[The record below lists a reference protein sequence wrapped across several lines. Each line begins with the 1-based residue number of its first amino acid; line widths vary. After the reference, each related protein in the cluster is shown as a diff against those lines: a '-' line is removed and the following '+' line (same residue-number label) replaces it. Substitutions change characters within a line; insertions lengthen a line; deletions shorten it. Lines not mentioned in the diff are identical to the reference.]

1 MRHTRYAR
9 SPFYRRVHKGFSER
23 PLHDLPILTKET
35 VMEHF
40 DELITD
46 PALRLADVEA
56 HLAAVS
62 GGDE

>member
-23 PLHDLPILTKET
+23 PLHDLTMET